1 MENIYFYILAF
12 GCGII
17 SALVYLINFSCKHNF
32 DLVDT
37 IQKTDDWGSHS
48 LVYVSRCSKC
58 GKIASKEV
66 K

>member
-1 MENIYFYILAF
+1 MENSYFYILAF
-12 GCGII
+12 GCGIA

-32 DLVDT
+32 NLVDT

-48 LVYVSRCSKC
+48 LVYVSRCHHC
-58 GKIASKEV
+58 GKISKKEV

>member
-1 MENIYFYILAF
+1 MESIYLYSLLF
-12 GCGII
+12 GCGVI
-17 SALVYLINFSCKHNF
+17 SALVYLIKFSCKHHF

-48 LVYVSRCSKC
+48 LVYVSRCRHC
-58 GKIASKEV
+58 GKISKKEV